1 MLKCYLFTA
10 LPSLLP
16 RPGFARA
23 FMWSEATVAQSS
35 ESCVSISFFD
45 RATLLT
51 LPRYGRFALRSA
63 SLIAGLR
70 PEAPSLHSTGALP
83 QTPLQRSWRSP
94 SFATSPFG
102 ACGNHFPEPC
112 RGRKGLLRRLCLSWS
127 TSWTRLLYGLL
138 RSPMEQAPCVRSG
151 TTCLVPRQ
159 VVPSLTALPD

>member
-83 QTPLQRSWRSP
+83 PTPLQLRWRSP

-102 ACGNHFPEPC
+102 ACGILPEPVEAERASFGGSASPGPL
-112 RGRKGLLRRLCLSWS
+112 RGRGCCTGSFGAPWS
-127 TSWTRLLYGLL
+127 KLH
-138 RSPMEQAPCVRSG
+138 VF
-151 TTCLVPRQ
+151 
-159 VVPSLTALPD
+159 ALPD